1 MTLNLFPLAQSSY
14 LEMAAA
20 DDAPADEMSY
30 LQMEPAEAEDDAGP
44 EASYLEMTPDAVIEE
59 GDVRL
64 ETRC

>member
-1 MTLNLFPLAQSSY
+1 
-14 LEMAAA
+14 MAAA

-59 GDVRL
+59 GDVRI